1 MFCCMFKH
9 AGAQVSKK
17 HQKFLNLVIPTKPLS
32 LSVVSILAWLSWDR
46 LLLPRPCGPNLR
58 EEHPLCSKTSPNSNL
73 PCPWPPKSMS
83 PVFYCNWTVTQTRGI
98 LYFREFISYRFSSLE
113 KRTLNNQP
121 VWWIYKRCLFTWR
134 NKWHRLEP
142 ATTLSPRHYS
152 AVPSWMRI
160 ILRSNGTEE
169 CHEMTWN
176 VWHKMRCKS
185 CWKRIW
191 WDHKGT
197 NDRRV
202 S

>member
-83 PVFYCNWTVTQTRGI
+83 PVFYCNWTVTQNSGY
-98 LYFREFISYRFSSLE
+98 LVFQGVYFLSFF
-113 KRTLNNQP
+113 KPWNNEPLIINQ
-121 VWWIYKRCLFTWR
+121 YDEYSRCLFTWL
-134 NKWHRLEP
+134 NKWHQVEP
-142 ATTLSPRHYS
+142 QQRYHRGITAQFLRGWELSF
-152 AVPSWMRI
+152 VVC
-160 ILRSNGTEE
+160 GTEE
-169 CHEMTWN
+169 CHEMTWKCDMKCGAN
-176 VWHKMRCKS
+176 HVV
-185 CWKRIW
+185 RIW
-191 WDHKGT
+191 WDHKAT
-197 NDRRV
+197 NNRRV

>member
-83 PVFYCNWTVTQTRGI
+83 PVFYCNWTVTKKTRGI
-98 LYFREFISYRFSSLE
+98 LYFREFFSYRFSSLE
-113 KRTLNNQP
+113 TTNPKNNQP
-121 VWWIYKRCLFTWR
+121 VWWICTNQPTNQPKVFEHGET
-134 NKWHRLEP
+134 
-142 ATTLSPRHYS
+142 
-152 AVPSWMRI
+152 
-160 ILRSNGTEE
+160 NGTGSNPLIVITEALQRSSFVDE
-169 CHEMTWN
+169 N
-176 VWHKMRCKS
+176 YPS
-185 CWKRIW
+185 
-191 WDHKGT
+191 
-197 NDRRV
+197 
-202 S
+202 

>member
-83 PVFYCNWTVTQTRGI
+83 PVFYCNWTVTQNSGYLVFQGS
-98 LYFREFISYRFSSLE
+98 LYYRFSSLE
-113 KRTLNNQP
+113 KRTPNNQP
-121 VWWIYKRCLFTWR
+121 VWWIYKVFVHMALP
-134 NKWHRLEP
+134 WHRLNP
-142 ATTLSPRHYS
+142 AGSLSPRHYS

-160 ILRSNGTEE
+160 ILRSLWHRG
-169 CHEMTWN
+169 MPWN
-176 VWHKMRCKS
+176 DMKWCDCMRYKS
-185 CWKRIW
+185 CCENLVGSQRDK
-191 WDHKGT
+191 
-197 NDRRV
+197 
-202 S
+202 